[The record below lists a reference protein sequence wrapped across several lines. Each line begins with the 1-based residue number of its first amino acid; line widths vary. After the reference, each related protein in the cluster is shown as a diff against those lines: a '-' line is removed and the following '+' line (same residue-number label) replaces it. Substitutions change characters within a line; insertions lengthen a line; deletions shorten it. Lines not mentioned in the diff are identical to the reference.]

1 MLCVCT
7 LQRAAYQVD
16 EGGAAILHAH
26 FLSSIMT
33 VNINQP
39 TLVCCHLSDPP
50 NTPLY
55 YYSALDGEVENLEVP
70 PSDSDSVERPQRRPA
85 PDPGD
90 PVPDLESDAAIE
102 SFLLTFDPGAP
113 HAAHN
118 QPRDQ
123 LNTLFLIPSNT

>member
-26 FLSSIMT
+26 FLSSIVT

-55 YYSALDGEVENLEVP
+55 YYSALDGEVQDLEVI
-70 PSDSDSVERPQRRPA
+70 PSDSVSDATGRRPQRRPA
-85 PDPGD
+85 PDPD
-90 PVPDLESDAAIE
+90 DLVPDLVAVEQ
-102 SFLLTFDPGAP
+102 FLLAFDPGAP
-113 HAAHN
+113 PAADH
-118 QPRDQ
+118 
-123 LNTLFLIPSNT
+123 